1 MMKRESLMRLRL
13 KLTIQSYRELMIEI
27 SRRYMQEQTFR
38 MNENDEDDD

>member
-1 MMKRESLMRLRL
+1 MMKRESLMKLKL

-27 SRRYMQEQTFR
+27 SRRYMQEQAFQ